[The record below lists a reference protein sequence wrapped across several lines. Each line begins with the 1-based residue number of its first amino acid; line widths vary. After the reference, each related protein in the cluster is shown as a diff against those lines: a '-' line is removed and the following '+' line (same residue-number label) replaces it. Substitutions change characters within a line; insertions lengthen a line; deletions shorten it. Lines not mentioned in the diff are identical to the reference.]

1 MIKRTHC
8 LWLLLATLL
17 ASSCGV
23 TKRTVYFNDMADT
36 SGVRK
41 LTPAAFQEPVILPD
55 DMVRIQV
62 QTLVPQ
68 NTTAIDDPAASTY
81 LVDKEGLVH
90 LPLIGALKI
99 AGLTTFQARELVRE
113 KAAKYYQSP
122 TIQLQLTNF
131 KVTVLGEVTRPA
143 VYTMPNERVTLLD
156 ALGLAG
162 DLTIYG
168 KRSNVLLVRSTGAQ
182 KEFVR
187 FNLNSS
193 SIYQSPYFYLKQ
205 NDLIY
210 VEPGKGRIAANN
222 TGRTQA
228 IAIIG
233 SVVSVLIVAL
243 SRL

>member
-1 MIKRTHC
+1 MKNIVNVVM
-8 LWLLLATLL
+8 LPLIVGLL
-17 ASSCGV
+17 SSCTV
-23 TKRTVYFNDMADT
+23 TKKSVYFHDLADT
-36 SGVRK
+36 AGIHR
-41 LTPAAFQEPVILPD
+41 LTQAAFEDPVIQVD
-55 DMVRIQV
+55 DIVRIQI
-62 QTLVPQ
+62 QTL
-68 NTTAIDDPAASTY
+68 DPESLATPVREDANRF
-81 LVDKEGLVH
+81 LVDREGTVY
-90 LPLIGALKI
+90 LPLIGAVKI
-99 AGLTTFQARELVRE
+99 AGLSTYAARELVRK

-122 TIQLQLTNF
+122 VVQLQLASF
-131 KVTVLGEVTRPA
+131 KVTVLGEVTHPA

-168 KRSNVLLVRSTGAQ
+168 KRNNVLLVRNTGQQ

-187 FNLNSS
+187 FDLNAS

-210 VEPGKGRIAANN
+210 VEPGKGKIAANN
-222 TGRTQA
+222 AGRTQA

-243 SRL
+243 TRL

>member
-1 MIKRTHC
+1 MNRVHC
-8 LWLLLATLL
+8 LLLLAVLL
-17 ASSCGV
+17 TSSCGV
-23 TKRTVYFNDMADT
+23 TKKTVYFNDMADT
-36 SGVRK
+36 TGVRK
-41 LTPAAFQEPVILPD
+41 LTPAVFEEPVILPD
-55 DMVRIQV
+55 DIVRIQV
-62 QTLVPQ
+62 QTLAPEAPV
-68 NTTAIDDPAASTY
+68 TDAASVNY
-81 LVDKEGLVH
+81 LVDKEGFVQ

-99 AGLTTFQARELVRE
+99 AGLTTIQARELVRE

-122 TIQLQLTNF
+122 TVQLQLTNF
-131 KVTVLGEVTRPA
+131 KVTVLGEVARPA

-156 ALGLAG
+156 VLGLAG

-168 KRSNVLLVRSTGAQ
+168 KRSNVLLVRSTGPQ

-205 NDLIY
+205 NDMIY
-210 VEPGKGRIAANN
+210 VEPGKGKIAANN

>member
-1 MIKRTHC
+1 MCMVNR
-8 LWLLLATLL
+8 LLLPLIVLL
-17 ASSCGV
+17 VSSCTV
-23 TKRTVYFNDMADT
+23 TRRSVYFNDMADST
-36 SGVRK
+36 GVHK
-41 LTPAAFQEPVILPD
+41 LTPAAFKEPVILPD
-55 DMVRIQV
+55 DMLRIQV
-62 QTLVPQ
+62 QTLAPQ
-68 NTTAIDDPAASTY
+68 SAATPADPAASSF

-90 LPLIGALKI
+90 LPLIGAVKI
-99 AGLTTFQARELVRE
+99 AGLTTIQARELIAE

-122 TIQLQLTNF
+122 TIQLQLINF
-131 KVTVLGEVTRPA
+131 KVTVLGEVTHPA

-156 ALGLAG
+156 ALGMAG

-168 KRSNVLLVRSTGAQ
+168 KRGNVLLVRSTGEQ

-187 FNLNSS
+187 FNLNAS

-210 VEPGKGRIAANN
+210 VEPGKGKIAANN
-222 TGRTQA
+222 AGRTQA

>member
-1 MIKRTHC
+1 MNRENC
-8 LWLLLATLL
+8 LLLLMAVLL
-17 ASSCGV
+17 ISSCGV
-23 TKRTVYFNDMADT
+23 TKKSVYFSDMADT

-41 LTPAAFQEPVILPD
+41 LTPAAFEEPVILPD
-55 DMVRIQV
+55 DIVRIQV
-62 QTLVPQ
+62 QTLAPEAPV
-68 NTTAIDDPAASTY
+68 ADPASTSY
-81 LVDKEGLVH
+81 LVDKEGLVQ
-90 LPLIGALKI
+90 LPLIGAVKI
-99 AGLTTFQARELVRE
+99 AGLTTIQARELVRE

-122 TIQLQLTNF
+122 TVQLQLTNF
-131 KVTVLGEVTRPA
+131 KVTVLGEVARPA

-205 NDLIY
+205 NDMIY
-210 VEPGKGRIAANN
+210 VEPGKGKIAANN

-243 SRL
+243 SRM

>member
-1 MIKRTHC
+1 
-8 LWLLLATLL
+8 LLLLAVLL
-17 ASSCGV
+17 ISSCGV
-23 TKRTVYFNDMADT
+23 TKKTVYFNDIADT
-36 SGVRK
+36 TGVRK
-41 LTPAAFQEPVILPD
+41 LTPAVFEEPVILPD
-55 DMVRIQV
+55 DIVRIQL
-62 QTLVPQ
+62 QTLAPEAPVTDATSV
-68 NTTAIDDPAASTY
+68 NY
-81 LVDKEGLVH
+81 LVDKEGFVQ

-99 AGLTTFQARELVRE
+99 AGLTTIQARELVRE

-122 TIQLQLTNF
+122 TVQLQLTNF
-131 KVTVLGEVTRPA
+131 KVTVLGEVARPA

-205 NDLIY
+205 NDMIY
-210 VEPGKGRIAANN
+210 VEPGKGKIAANN